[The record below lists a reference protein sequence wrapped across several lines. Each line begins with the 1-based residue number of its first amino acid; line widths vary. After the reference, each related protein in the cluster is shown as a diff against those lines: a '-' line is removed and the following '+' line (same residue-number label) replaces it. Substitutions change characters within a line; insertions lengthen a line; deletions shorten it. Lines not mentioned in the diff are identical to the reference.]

1 MSVGGKALQ
10 LAAISSLASKLH
22 QDVDRIAAATICE
35 LSQLVEIAP
44 LASQLDKLVNR
55 VLVPSLC
62 LLPQRH

>member
-1 MSVGGKALQ
+1 MRADLYQGWS
-10 LAAISSLASKLH
+10 
-22 QDVDRIAAATICE
+22 T
-35 LSQLVEIAP
+35 EIAP